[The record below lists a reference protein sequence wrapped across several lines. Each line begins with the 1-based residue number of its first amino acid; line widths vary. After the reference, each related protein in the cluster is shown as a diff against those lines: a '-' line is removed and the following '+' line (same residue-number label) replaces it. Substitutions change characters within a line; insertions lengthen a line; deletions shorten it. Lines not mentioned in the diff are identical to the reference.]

1 MNGVVVAPQPPAA
14 EAGAD
19 VLRNS
24 GNAFDAAV
32 AAAFVQAVTDPFMC
46 GIGGIGIAQIF
57 DASIGEQ
64 VVIDFVGRVGSRARP
79 DQWAK
84 LARRTPEGK
93 TYVQGWH
100 NYLGYQSILI
110 PGTVAGLAAIHA
122 GRGRLPWRELLQ
134 PAIRILREGFPLYEY
149 ITEYFFE
156 THQYPVGENY
166 PTFDEFVHATEAMAR
181 LWLREDGTVRRVGE
195 HLTNPDYAA
204 TLECL
209 ANEGPDAFYRGAI
222 AERIMADFAAHDA
235 LITADDLAG
244 QQAFVRAPLRS
255 DYRGTTVATSPLGG
269 ATVLQIL
276 NILEDFPVAAMGHNS
291 AEYLHIL
298 ASAMQLVFPDR
309 EQMTSEGGEATMERL
324 VGKEHAAALRARINE
339 ANVPAEEM
347 ASVPGTTHLSVADR
361 DGNAVALTHTLAM
374 GSGVVTPGLGFQ
386 YNNGMSSFD
395 PLPGKPRSVAP
406 GKARITPMAP
416 TLVLRGGR
424 PEIILG
430 SPGSN
435 AIVNAIAQVIVNVVD
450 FGMTPIEAVSAP
462 RIHCEGG
469 PVLTETRLPIATAR
483 VLEARGHHL
492 KPRPFAYDSLQGRV
506 QLIVAR
512 EDGWVG
518 ASDPRRDG
526 GTAIYA

>member
-19 VLRNS
+19 VLRS
-24 GNAFDAAV
+24 GGNAFDAAV
-32 AAAFVQAVTDPFMC
+32 AAAFVQAATDPFMC
-46 GIGGIGIAQIF
+46 GIGGIGIAQLF
-57 DASIGEQ
+57 DAATGEN
-64 VVIDFVGRVGSRARP
+64 VVIDFVGRVGSRAQP

-84 LARRTPEGK
+84 LARRTAEGK

-100 NYLGYQSILI
+100 NYLGYQAILI

-122 GRGRLPWRELLQ
+122 GRGRMPWRELLQ

-149 ITEYFFE
+149 MTEYFFE

-166 PTFDEFVHATEAMAR
+166 PTFDAFIHATDAMAR
-181 LWLREDGTVRRVGE
+181 LWLHEDGTVRQVGE

-204 TLECL
+204 VLECL
-209 ANEGPDAFYRGAI
+209 ADDGPDAFYRGAI

-244 QQAFVRAPLRS
+244 QQAFIRAPLRS
-255 DYRGTTVATSPLGG
+255 DYRGATVATSPLGG

-276 NILEDFPVAAMGHNS
+276 TILEGFPVAAMGHNS
-291 AEYLHIL
+291 ADYLHTL
-298 ASAMQLVFPDR
+298 ASTMQLVFPDR
-309 EQMTSEGGEATMERL
+309 EQMTSDGGEATMEWL
-324 VGKEHAAALRARINE
+324 VSKEHAAALRARIN
-339 ANVPAEEM
+339 AASIPAEEM

-361 DGNAVALTHTLAM
+361 NGNAVALTHTLST
-374 GSGVVTPGLGFQ
+374 GGGVVTPGLGFQ

-395 PLPGKPRSVAP
+395 PLPGKPRSIAA

-416 TLVLRGGR
+416 TLVFRAGR
-424 PEIILG
+424 PAIILG

-469 PVLTETRLPIATAR
+469 PVLTETRLPIATGS
-483 VLEARGHHL
+483 VLAARGHRL

-506 QLIVAR
+506 QLIVAS
-512 EDGWVG
+512 ENGWVG

-526 GTAIYA
+526 GVAIYA

>member
-14 EAGAD
+14 EAGAE
-19 VLRNS
+19 VLKS
-24 GNAFDAAV
+24 GGNAFDATV
-32 AAAFVQAVTDPFMC
+32 AAAFVQAATDPFMC

-57 DASIGEQ
+57 DAAAGENI
-64 VVIDFVGRVGSRARP
+64 VIDFVGRVGSRAEP
-79 DQWAK
+79 DRWAK
-84 LARRTPEGK
+84 LARRTGEGK
-93 TYVQGWH
+93 TYVPGWG

-110 PGTVAGLAAIHA
+110 PGTVAGLAAIHE
-122 GRGRLPWRELLQ
+122 GRGRLPWRDLLQ
-134 PAIRILREGFPLYEY
+134 PAIRVLRAGFPLYEY

-156 THQYPVGENY
+156 THQYPIGENY
-166 PTFDEFVHATEAMAR
+166 PTFGEFIHTTDAMAR
-181 LWLREDGTVRRVGE
+181 LWLHEDGSVRRVGE

-204 TLECL
+204 VLECV
-209 ANEGPDAFYRGAI
+209 ANEGADAFYRGSI
-222 AERIMADFAAHDA
+222 AGRIIADFAAHDA

-244 QQAFVRAPLRS
+244 QQAFTRAPLRS
-255 DYRGTTVATSPLGG
+255 EYRGTTVSTSPLGG
-269 ATVLQIL
+269 ATVQQIL
-276 NILEDFPVAAMGHNS
+276 NILEGFPVAAMGHNS
-291 AEYLHIL
+291 ADYLHIL
-298 ASAMQLVFPDR
+298 ASAMRLVFPDR
-309 EQMTSEGGEATMERL
+309 ERMAGEGGDAVMADL
-324 VGKEHAAALRARINE
+324 VGKGHAAELRARMTE
-339 ANVPAEEM
+339 AVAPVREA
-347 ASVPGTTHLSVADR
+347 AAIPGTTHLSVADR
-361 DGNAVALTHTLAM
+361 DGNAVALTHTLSM

-395 PLPGKPRSVAP
+395 PLPGKPRSIAP

-469 PVLTETRLPIATAR
+469 PVLTETRLPQATAR
-483 VLEARGHHL
+483 ALEARGHRL
-492 KPRPFAYDSLQGRV
+492 KPRPFAYDSLQGRI
-506 QLIVAR
+506 QLIVAG
-512 EDGWVG
+512 EGGWIG

-526 GTAIYA
+526 GAAMYA